1 MVTLTI
7 LANFLLGFRK
17 IVIMKIF
24 IRIVLIFLFSAAFL
38 NKSLAQEIKSTSD
51 PIEDMLDSLCTLE
64 GLIECQPEQEVSA
77 SNFNLSNELISA
89 RMASRPSPI
98 PFEVNDEVKKYIEL
112 YAIRRKELVKR
123 VLGMSEMYFPLFE
136 EALDKEGLP
145 LELKYLSVVESAL
158 NPVAVSRAG
167 ATGIW
172 QFMYQTAKMYGMKIT
187 SFVDERRDPEK
198 ATYAM
203 TRYFKDMYALYNDW
217 LLSIAAYNCGP
228 NNVNKAILRS
238 GGKTNFWEIASFLPS
253 ETRGYVPAFLA
264 VCYVMQFADQHEII
278 PVPPRYSYFDIDTI
292 IIVQGTSL
300 QKVAGMLD
308 MTYHE
313 LAYLNPSYKKG
324 IIPAGYRG
332 VLRIPKS
339 KLDDFIARYEKVN
352 LEIDN
357 SIAPVLAKMNLDA
370 NGNPAIGFRFAEV
383 RTKKTHIVKRGETLQ
398 SIAARYGNSVAEIK
412 RNNRLAHHSLKAGQK
427 LVVFITSRKI
437 VPDDRVQAED
447 TNQVNETESIKVE
460 ANNTTTSGYQSPKII
475 YHTVEKGDTLWNIA
489 KRYEGVSVKEIMEI
503 NKMGSPAELQ
513 LGTKIKI
520 PVGS

>member
-1 MVTLTI
+1 
-7 LANFLLGFRK
+7 
-17 IVIMKIF
+17 MKRS
-24 IRIVLIFLFSAAFL
+24 IRILFIGLVSVAFL
-38 NKSLAQEIKSTSD
+38 NRSHAQETKSISD

-64 GLIECQPEQEVSA
+64 GLIECQPEQEITYSG
-77 SNFNLSNELISA
+77 FNLSNELISA
-89 RMASRPSPI
+89 RMASKPSPI
-98 PFEVNDEVKKYIEL
+98 PFEINDEVKRYIEL
-112 YAIRRKELVKR
+112 YALRRKELVKR
-123 VLGMSEMYFPLFE
+123 VLGMSEMYFPQFE

-145 LELKYLSVVESAL
+145 LELKYLSIVESAL

-172 QFMYQTAKMYGMKIT
+172 QFMYQTAKMYGMNIT
-187 SFVDERRDPEK
+187 SYVDERRDPEK

-238 GGKTNFWEIASFLPS
+238 GGKTNFWEISSFLPA

-264 VCYVMQFADQHEII
+264 VCYVMQFADQHDIT
-278 PVPPRYSYFDIDTI
+278 PVPPKYSYFDIDTI

-300 QKVAGMLD
+300 HKVAGMLD

-324 IIPAGYRG
+324 VIPAGYRG

-339 KLDDFIARYEKVN
+339 KLDDFISRYEKVN

-370 NGNPAIGFRFAEV
+370 DGNPAKGFRFAEV
-383 RTKKTHIVKRGETLQ
+383 RTKKTHIVRKGETLQ
-398 SIAARYGNSVAEIK
+398 SIATRYQNSVAEIK
-412 RNNRLAHHSLKAGQK
+412 RNNRLSHHNLKTGQK
-427 LVVFITSRKI
+427 LVVYFNSRKI
-437 VPDDRVQAED
+437 VPDDRVQVKDTLSSNENDQNKIAE
-447 TNQVNETESIKVE
+447 E
-460 ANNTTTSGYQSPKII
+460 NTGTAGFPSPKVI

-489 KRYEGVSVKEIMEI
+489 KRYEGTSVKDIMEI
-503 NKMGSPAELQ
+503 NKMSSPVDLQ
-513 LGTKIKI
+513 LGSKIKI

>member
-1 MVTLTI
+1 MRYSIRLT
-7 LANFLLGFRK
+7 
-17 IVIMKIF
+17 F
-24 IRIVLIFLFSAAFL
+24 IGLMLMAFF
-38 NKSLAQEIKSTSD
+38 NKGLAQEVKTTSD

-64 GLIECQPEQEVSA
+64 GLIDCQPEQEYS
-77 SNFNLSNELISA
+77 SSSFSLSNELISA
-89 RMASRPSPI
+89 RMASKPSPI
-98 PFEVNDEVKKYIEL
+98 PFEINDEVRRYIEL
-112 YAIRRKELVKR
+112 YALRRKELVKR

-145 LELKYLSVVESAL
+145 LELKYLSIVESAL

-187 SFVDERRDPEK
+187 SYVDERRDPEK

-238 GGKTNFWEIASFLPS
+238 GGKTNFWEISSFLPA

-264 VCYVMQFADQHEII
+264 VCYVMQFADQHEIT
-278 PVPPRYSYFDIDTI
+278 PFPPKYSYFDIDTI

-324 IIPAGYRG
+324 VIPAGYRG

-370 NGNPAIGFRFAEV
+370 DGNPAQGYRFAEV
-383 RTKKTHIVKRGETLQ
+383 RTKKTHIVKHGETLQ
-398 SIAARYGNSVAEIK
+398 SIANRYNNSISEIK
-412 RNNRLAHHSLKAGQK
+412 RNNKISHHSLRAGQK
-427 LVVFITSRKI
+427 LVVYVTSKKIIPDERAQIEENSKAKEIEPGKI
-437 VPDDRVQAED
+437 VED
-447 TNQVNETESIKVE
+447 SSF
-460 ANNTTTSGYQSPKII
+460 ASGFSSSKII

-489 KRYEGVSVKEIMEI
+489 KRYDGATVKDIMEL
-503 NKMGSPAELQ
+503 NKMSSPADLQ
-513 LGTKIKI
+513 LGSKIKI

>member
-1 MVTLTI
+1 MVT
-7 LANFLLGFRK
+7 
-17 IVIMKIF
+17 
-24 IRIVLIFLFSAAFL
+24 AALL
-38 NKSLAQEIKSTSD
+38 NKGLAQEVPSSD

-64 GLIECQPEQEVSA
+64 GLIECQPEQDVSL
-77 SNFNLSNELISA
+77 SGFNLSNELISA
-89 RMASRPSPI
+89 RMASKPSPI
-98 PFEVNDEVKKYIEL
+98 PFEINDEVRRYIEL
-112 YAIRRKELVKR
+112 YAVRRKELVKR
-123 VLGMSEMYFPLFE
+123 VLGMSEMYFPYFE
-136 EALDKEGLP
+136 EALDKAGLP
-145 LELKYLSVVESAL
+145 LELKYLSIVESAL

-172 QFMYQTAKMYGMKIT
+172 QFMYQTAKIYGLKIT
-187 SFVDERRDPEK
+187 SYVDERRDPEK

-217 LLSIAAYNCGP
+217 LLSVAAYNCGP

-238 GGKTNFWEIASFLPS
+238 GGKTNFWEISSYLPA

-264 VCYVMQFADQHEII
+264 VCYVMQFADQHEIT

-300 QKVAGMLD
+300 HKVAGMLD

-324 IIPAGYRG
+324 VIPAGYRG

-339 KLDDFIARYEKVN
+339 KLDDFISRYEKVN
-352 LEIDN
+352 LDIDN
-357 SIAPVLAKMNLDA
+357 SIAPILAKMNLDA
-370 NGNPAIGFRFAEV
+370 DGNPAKGFRFAEV
-383 RTKKTHIVKRGETLQ
+383 RTKKTHVVKKGETLQ
-398 SIAARYGNSVAEIK
+398 SIANRYKNSVAEIK
-412 RNNRLAHHSLKAGQK
+412 KNNRLSHHGLKAGQK
-427 LVVFITSRKI
+427 LIVYQTSRKI
-437 VPDDRVQAED
+437 VPDDSEPVNPSSSGQEKEESNMAE
-447 TNQVNETESIKVE
+447 
-460 ANNTTTSGYQSPKII
+460 NNNPTGSSPAIKII

-489 KRYEGVSVKEIMEI
+489 KRYEGATVKDIMEI
-503 NKMGSPAELQ
+503 NKLSSPADLQ

>member
-1 MVTLTI
+1 MKHSIRFAFIGLVLVTALQ
-7 LANFLLGFRK
+7 
-17 IVIMKIF
+17 
-24 IRIVLIFLFSAAFL
+24 
-38 NKSLAQEIKSTSD
+38 KSFAQEVKPLSD

-64 GLIECQPEQEVSA
+64 GLIECQPEQAVSY
-77 SNFNLSNELISA
+77 SGFNLSNELISA

-98 PFEVNDEVKKYIEL
+98 PFEINDEVRKYIEL
-112 YAIRRKELVKR
+112 YAVRRKELVKR

-136 EALDKEGLP
+136 ESLDKEGLP
-145 LELKYLSVVESAL
+145 LELKYLSIVESAL

-172 QFMYQTAKMYGMKIT
+172 QFMYQTAKMYGMKIN
-187 SFVDERRDPEK
+187 SYVDERRDPEK

-238 GGKTNFWEIASFLPS
+238 GGKTNFWEISPFLPA

-264 VCYVMQFADQHEII
+264 VCYVMQFADQHDIT
-278 PVPPRYSYFDIDTI
+278 PVPPKYSFFDIDTI

-300 QKVAGMLD
+300 HKVAAMLD

-357 SIAPVLAKMNLDA
+357 SIAPVLSKMNLDTD
-370 NGNPAIGFRFAEV
+370 GNPAKGYRFAEV
-383 RTKKTHIVKRGETLQ
+383 KSKKIHIVKRGETLQ
-398 SIAARYGNSVAEIK
+398 SIAARYGNSVTEIK
-412 RNNRLAHHSLKAGQK
+412 KNNRLSHNNLKTGQK
-427 LVVFITSRKI
+427 LKVFVTSRKI
-437 VPDDRVQAED
+437 VPDTRAQTED
-447 TNQVNETESIKVE
+447 TIQSKENEPSGITEE
-460 ANNTTTSGYQSPKII
+460 NTSRSEFPSPKII

-489 KRYEGVSVKEIMEI
+489 RRYEGTSVKDIMEI
-503 NKMGSPAELQ
+503 NKMNSPGDLQ
-513 LGTKIKI
+513 LGSKIKI

>member
-1 MVTLTI
+1 MKLYIKAVFIT
-7 LANFLLGFRK
+7 FLLEVTYLACF
-17 IVIMKIF
+17 
-24 IRIVLIFLFSAAFL
+24 
-38 NKSLAQEIKSTSD
+38 AQEAKPISD

-64 GLIECQPEQEVSA
+64 GLIDCQPASEVSY
-77 SNFNLSNELISA
+77 SGFNLSNELISA
-89 RMASRPSPI
+89 RMASKPSPI
-98 PFEVNDEVKKYIEL
+98 PFEMNDEVRRYIEL
-112 YAIRRKELVKR
+112 YAVKRKELVKR
-123 VLGMSEMYFPLFE
+123 VLGMSAMYFPLFE
-136 EALDKEGLP
+136 ETLDREGLP
-145 LELKYLSVVESAL
+145 LELKYLSIVESAL

-172 QFMYQTAKMYGMKIT
+172 QFMYQTAKLYGMNIT
-187 SFVDERRDPEK
+187 SYIDERRDPQK

-238 GGKTNFWEIASFLPS
+238 GGKTNFWEISPYLPA

-264 VCYVMQFADQHEII
+264 VCYVMQFADQHDIT
-278 PVPPRYSYFDIDTI
+278 PVLPRYSYFDIDTI

-300 QKVAGMLD
+300 HKVAGMLD
-308 MTYHE
+308 MTFHE

-324 IIPAGYRG
+324 VIPAGYRG

-357 SIAPVLAKMNLDA
+357 SIAPVLAKMNLNAD
-370 NGNPAIGFRFAEV
+370 GNPAKGFRFAEV
-383 RTKKTHIVKRGETLQ
+383 RIKKTHIVKKGETLQ
-398 SIAARYGNSVAEIK
+398 SISSRYQNSIADIK
-412 RNNRLAHHSLKAGQK
+412 KNNRLSHHNLRAGQK
-427 LVVFITSRKI
+427 LIVYVTTRKI
-437 VPDDRVQAED
+437 VPDERAEMAD
-447 TNQVNETESIKVE
+447 SLPVKE
-460 ANNTTTSGYQSPKII
+460 ALASNNVDSSLDSSSLITSKII

-489 KRYEGVSVKEIMEI
+489 KRYEGATVKEIMEI
-503 NKMGSPAELQ
+503 NKLNGPGDLQ
-513 LGTKIKI
+513 LGAKIKI